1 MRIRL
6 MSLMRVA
13 AGVCAFSSVLVAQ
26 NQAPTGGGETNRSV
40 RRAASQANLP
50 FDPKDFNGIWDR
62 SSGGSR
68 GISRRPGD
76 DTTPPFTAKGK
87 QMFDSY
93 KPGYG
98 PRAVPPATGN
108 DPTGE
113 CNPAGMPRA
122 LLYPR
127 PAQFIM
133 TPNLFLQVFSW
144 HRVFREIWTDGR
156 KLPANFNPDVRR
168 WYGYSAGRWEGNTLV
183 VESGGFDDRAWLDQN
198 GYPLSEQ
205 MRLEERYTRTDH
217 DTIELKMTVTD
228 PVMYMKPWVA
238 ETKTFRLIPKEE
250 VNAWYEQMTDLKG
263 WYGLMEEICA
273 PVDEV
278 DNFNRRVRDPAGGVT
293 H

>member
-108 DPTGE
+108 DP
-113 CNPAGMPRA
+113 
-122 LLYPR
+122 
-127 PAQFIM
+127 
-133 TPNLFLQVFSW
+133 
-144 HRVFREIWTDGR
+144 H
-156 KLPANFNPDVRR
+156 
-168 WYGYSAGRWEGNTLV
+168 
-183 VESGGFDDRAWLDQN
+183 
-198 GYPLSEQ
+198 
-205 MRLEERYTRTDH
+205 
-217 DTIELKMTVTD
+217 
-228 PVMYMKPWVA
+228 
-238 ETKTFRLIPKEE
+238 
-250 VNAWYEQMTDLKG
+250 
-263 WYGLMEEICA
+263 
-273 PVDEV
+273 
-278 DNFNRRVRDPAGGVT
+278 GGVQSRR
-293 H
+293 HAPSAAVSASGAIHHDAESVPSGVLVASRFS

>member
-1 MRIRL
+1 MRIRFVGL
-6 MSLMRVA
+6 GLAVFT
-13 AGVCAFSSVLVAQ
+13 VLLFSNALLAQ
-26 NQAPTGGGETNRSV
+26 DRTNRSTP
-40 RRAASQANLP
+40 RAEARPNAP

-62 SSGGSR
+62 SGGGSR
-68 GISRRPGD
+68 GFSRRPGD
-76 DTTPPFTAKGK
+76 DTTPPFTPKGK
-87 QMFDSY
+87 EVFDSY
-93 KPGYG
+93 RPGYG

-122 LLYPR
+122 ILYPR
-127 PAQFIM
+127 PAQFVM
-133 TPNLFLQVFSW
+133 TPDLFVQIFSW
-144 HRVFREIWTDGR
+144 HRVVRDIWTDGR
-156 KLPANFNPDVRR
+156 SLPKDFNPDVRR

-183 VESGGFDDRAWLDQN
+183 VDSDGFDARAWLDQN
-198 GYPLSEQ
+198 GYPISEQ
-205 MRLEERYTRTDH
+205 MRLEERYTRLDH

-228 PVMYMKPWVA
+228 PVMYTKPWVA

-250 VNAWYEQMTDLKG
+250 VLGWYEKMTDLKG

-278 DNFNRRVRDPAGGVT
+278 DNFNRRVRDPAGGVV

>member
-6 MSLMRVA
+6 MSLMLVV
-13 AGVCAFSSVLVAQ
+13 AGVPVFSGVLLAQ
-26 NQAPTGGGETNRSV
+26 TQAPTAGGETNRSV

-68 GISRRPGD
+68 GVSRRPGD
-76 DTTPPFTAKGK
+76 ETTPPFTAKGK
-87 QMFDSY
+87 EMFDSY

-98 PRAVPPATGN
+98 PRAIPPALGN
-108 DPTGE
+108 DPTSE

-133 TPNLFLQVFSW
+133 TRDLFVQVFSW

-183 VESGGFDDRAWLDQN
+183 VESAGFDDRAWLDQN

-217 DTIELKMTVTD
+217 DTIELKMTITD
-228 PVMYMKPWVA
+228 PVMYTRPWVA

-273 PVDEV
+273 PVDEI